1 MTGKLVGYARTSTE
15 DQIAGL
21 QSQIDDLTAA
31 NCDIIFNEQVSS
43 VADRPEFAAALAEL
57 QLGDTL
63 VVTKMDRLAR
73 SILDL
78 LHLVE
83 NFNKKGFALRIL
95 NLGGDTVDTRS
106 ATGRLML
113 SMLASFAQ
121 FEREM
126 MLERQKC
133 GIAKARAEGKY
144 RGRHPSAMLQAE
156 RIIELHERGWRKSA
170 MAKEL
175 RISVRSV
182 NRVLEAKG
190 VDRARI
196 LVRKPAGGFSCR
208 KGAPLEI
215 RAEG

>member
-1 MTGKLVGYARTSTE
+1 MSNRLIAYARCSTT
-15 DQIAGL
+15 DQVAGL
-21 QSQIDDLTAA
+21 EEQIRDLTKAGA
-31 NCDIIFNEQVSS
+31 DIIFNEMVSS

-57 QLGDTL
+57 QPGDTL

-144 RGRHPSAMLQAE
+144 RGRHPSAMNQAE
-156 RIIELHERGWRKSA
+156 RVVELHLSGWRKLA
-170 MAKEL
+170 IAKEL
-175 RISVRSV
+175 GICTKSV
-182 NRVLEAKG
+182 NRVLDAQG
-190 VDRARI
+190 VSRDRVLIRQP
-196 LVRKPAGGFSCR
+196 RGGFSCR
-208 KGAPLEI
+208 NGAPLEI